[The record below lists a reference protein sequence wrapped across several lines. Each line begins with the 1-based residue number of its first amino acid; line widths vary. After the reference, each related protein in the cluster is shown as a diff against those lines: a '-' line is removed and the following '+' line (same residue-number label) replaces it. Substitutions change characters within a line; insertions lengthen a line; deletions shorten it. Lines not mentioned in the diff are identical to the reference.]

1 MVHIEEKYKVL
12 TTYGFQKKT
21 NVNFYEMSIGD
32 EGKFAYPIPVKGKI
46 PKSLIACYECDG
58 IERRVLGT
66 SCFTFEGSK
75 IADIYHHPR
84 HVIANR
90 KVISLLNTHDI
101 IGYRVCEVEFQ
112 NVKGIDNEHLENLRE
127 LEIMG
132 KCYKMHSGGGEEIR
146 HCKACKKVPDAERK
160 KADYG
165 IKIFEEFWDGSDIF
179 MFDYGL
185 LSVIVTEKIKKIFE
199 EHEINNVRFIPLSE
213 LKLR

>member
-1 MVHIEEKYKVL
+1 MDKEEKYKTL
-12 TTYGFQKKT
+12 TSYGFKKQI
-21 NVNFYEMSIGD
+21 NVNFYEMSIGN

-46 PKSLIACYECDG
+46 PKSLIECYECDG

-66 SCFTFEGSK
+66 SYFTFEGSK
-75 IADIYHHPR
+75 IADIYHYPR

-90 KVISLLNTHDI
+90 KVISLLNTYKI

-112 NVKGIDNEHLENLRE
+112 NVKGIDNEYLESLRE

-132 KCYKMHSGGGEEIR
+132 KCYKIHSVEGEEIT
-146 HCKACKKVPDAERK
+146 HCRVCKKVGDGERV
-160 KADYG
+160 KADKG
-165 IKIFEEFWDGSDIF
+165 IKIIEEFWDGSDIY

-199 EHEINNVRFIPLSE
+199 EHEITNVRFIPLSE